1 MFDIAQIKLLEDHQ
15 KANFYRA
22 KVTSLDDPIK
32 LNRIQINIFG
42 LTDDIPVD
50 VLPWCDLQFR
60 DGVITYPNINDI
72 IWLFFEG
79 GDIFRPV
86 YLGTIYMGLNAE
98 CDEGFKK
105 FIKDRP
111 IAPLNPELYKTTL
124 KTINNLTKPDDRL
137 IIQEAHQQFNNTILL
152 EDDPF
157 SVQLSGSNETQN
169 SSYTNNETDPP
180 ITLKSK
186 YDSIAVGYANNF
198 PSTFERSPNKMYP
211 WYYVEDVPEGGDWKS
226 VVGGWTCYTTNQLQE
241 GLLSF
246 PDNLAFIN
254 YKRYKT
260 WASMQIGA
268 YAALDGIKPAGMS
281 KRPPRWEFIPTS
293 PQIYWNPEM
302 VYFDNPSYVHTMSFP
317 FGKMNLKSRKHYK
330 QHTILSHDGKSA
342 IELDDNENFERLRID
357 FNYSAGGLEFS
368 RAGFNGAELWTDG
381 VIKFHSE
388 GRDVNG
394 DVNSFI
400 FHNADLR
407 MQTNRRV
414 ILAGSAGVN
423 LEAMGDAQLRSK
435 MGVVNLVGGKGV
447 VLGSMG
453 GINDVITGEAGADDN
468 GLFMAPPML
477 ASGNK
482 DGLLSSTQGFFPFI
496 SSAKEA
502 VTYED
507 AAKWFKGLN
516 AAMQGIKSLT
526 DYILQGVSGSVLDG
540 KLVQW
545 AGTYQRELK
554 DWWPST
560 VKFDFLKMAM
570 AWEGIQIQGSRK

>member
-111 IAPLNPELYKTTL
+111 VAPLNPELYKTTL
-124 KTINNLTKPDDRL
+124 KKINNLTKPDDKL

-157 SVQLSGSNETQN
+157 SVQLSGSNETN
-169 SSYTNNETDPP
+169 ESSYTIDEVEPP
-180 ITLKSK
+180 LVLKSK
-186 YDSIAVGYANNF
+186 YDSIDSSYANNF
-198 PSTFERSPNKMYP
+198 PSTFDRSPNKMYP
-211 WYYVEDVPEGGDWKS
+211 WYYVEDVPEGGSWKS
-226 VVGGWTCYTTNQLQE
+226 VVGGWTCYTTKQIQE

-260 WASMQIGA
+260 WASIQNGS
-268 YAALDGIKPAGMS
+268 YKTLDGIRPAGMNS
-281 KRPPRWEFIPTS
+281 RPASWKFIPMP

-302 VYFDNPSYVHTMSFP
+302 LYMDNPAYSHTMSFP

-342 IELDDNENFERLRID
+342 IELDDNDNYERLRID
-357 FNYSAGGLEFS
+357 FNYGAGGLEFS

-381 VIKFHSE
+381 VIKFQAE
-388 GRDVNG
+388 GKDVKG

-400 FHNADLR
+400 FHNAEIR
-407 MQTNRRV
+407 IISNRRA
-414 ILAGSAGVN
+414 IFGGDAGVGIQS
-423 LEAMGDAQLRSK
+423 LGDAQLRSK
-435 MGVVNLVGGKGV
+435 MGLTSIIGGKGV
-447 VLGSMG
+447 LIGSMG
-453 GINDVITGEAGADDN
+453 SSDVLIGESAADDYDMFT
-468 GLFMAPPML
+468 GSPML
-477 ASGNK
+477 SAPK
-482 DGLLSSTQGFFPFI
+482 TDGLKSGTQGFFPFI

-502 VTYED
+502 VTAED
-507 AAKWFKGLN
+507 AVKWLKGLN
-516 AAMQGIKSLT
+516 SAMQGIKSLT
-526 DYILQGVSGSVLDG
+526 EYILQGGSGSALDG

-545 AGTYQRELK
+545 AGTYKNELK
-554 DWWPST
+554 DWLPST